1 MGKVGKTFTFDVKVL
16 IWLEQHAKKQH
27 KKESYIVNSM
37 LNSAMRHDQTW
48 TCPECTAVNDN
59 QFSNC
64 HSCDYV
70 LDFKD
75 IVKA

>member
-37 LNSAMRHDQTW
+37 LNSMMRQEETW
-48 TCPECTAVNDN
+48 KCPDCSAINDN
-59 QFSNC
+59 QFITC
-64 HSCDYV
+64 HSCPYDNV
-70 LDFKD
+70 LD
-75 IVKA
+75 VKA